1 MDFPEQKPSIWGT
14 PIHGNPQKL
23 VLVLL
28 SVSLQHQPS
37 HSVTLRTDRPDCARF
52 GRQIQPFLVAASL
65 WNFEACFLKAKD
77 RPGRLSTSWTDVR
90 GPWTVADGP
99 VLLQDSE
106 SCIGVLPKGEWVTAS
121 VLILKL
127 PSLLG
132 QVFFFG
138 LEKFEFFLSLIKWLA
153 ICKQDICI
161 LQRSQETYGNLS
173 VPYRFS
179 PAKIDAFNQAT
190 AGLRQLTW
198 HGVNGCHFVGRSNRE
213 GEEVEEVERNK
224 KLDLSFRF
232 LIVDMS

>member
-1 MDFPEQKPSIWGT
+1 MEIPEQKPSIWGT
-14 PIHGNPQKL
+14 PIYGNPQKL

-28 SVSLQHQPS
+28 SVSLQNQSQVTAS
-37 HSVTLRTDRPDCARF
+37 HSVQIAQIVPDS

-99 VLLQDSE
+99 VLPQDSE
-106 SCIGVLPKGEWVTAS
+106 SCIGVLLKGEWVTAYI
-121 VLILKL
+121 LILKL
-127 PSLLG
+127 PSILG

-153 ICKQDICI
+153 VCKQDICI
-161 LQRSQETYGNLS
+161 LQRTQETYGNLS

-179 PAKIDAFNQAT
+179 PVKIDAFNQAT
-190 AGLRQLTW
+190 AGLGQLTQQW

-213 GEEVEEVERNK
+213 GEEVEEVERNNLK
-224 KLDLSFRF
+224 A
-232 LIVDMS
+232 